1 MSTETFFEKK
11 KSWWSANFW
20 NISVLSSAKF
30 AVRRP
35 KLKPLSIEPIPS
47 LLPIVRF
54 ISRSCFFTQCVHV
67 SGGLPCGLGRFRNDS
82 SNANFAA
89 LFYVSHTASP
99 NHLNLCNGSNM
110 YSIAGRN
117 CPSHDVHAM
126 NVFFYLTYVCKCY
139 WVKVLIYYLY
149 EGDPT
154 ECFVLHVGNCLQL
167 CFQPSRSFFSS
178 YNVANESL
186 CSRQCDV
193 IIIYSFQK

>member
-1 MSTETFFEKK
+1 
-11 KSWWSANFW
+11 
-20 NISVLSSAKF
+20 
-30 AVRRP
+30 
-35 KLKPLSIEPIPS
+35 
-47 LLPIVRF
+47 
-54 ISRSCFFTQCVHV
+54 
-67 SGGLPCGLGRFRNDS
+67 
-82 SNANFAA
+82 
-89 LFYVSHTASP
+89 
-99 NHLNLCNGSNM
+99 M

-126 NVFFYLTYVCKCY
+126 NVFFYLTYVRKCY

-178 YNVANESL
+178 YVANESL

-193 IIIYSFQK
+193 IIIYSFQKVATAVILINYGEFFCSIIVFYKKHVYAFVNSARVSFLVSHHCLAPSVLICKLEHWVQKLGWQKERIDKFWEPVACKQIGRKLNMKTLVVFLVTRNLLLKV